1 MNIVHGVAPE
11 RVLELRQNVES
22 KEIYLAYKRLF
33 DLSFSLL
40 LIILFLPLMAV
51 VCIIIK
57 LASPGPAIFKQIRVG
72 LFGEEFVMYKF
83 RTMYVG
89 DHNALENFVS
99 EDQLIHSVYKKT
111 ENDPRITPFGRYLR
125 KSSIDELPQLFNI
138 FIGDM
143 SLVGPR
149 PMVQFYFS
157 SYPLEKELRS
167 VVKPGLTGYWQINN
181 RGNSATILD
190 MMDYDME
197 YIDNLSLYLDLK
209 ILFLTIPTV
218 LKCEG
223 AV

>member
-11 RVLELRQNVES
+11 RVLELRQSVES
-22 KEIYLAYKRLF
+22 KEVYLAFKRLF

-57 LASPGPAIFKQIRVG
+57 LASPGPAVFKQIRVG
-72 LFGEEFVMYKF
+72 LFGEEFIMYKF

-99 EDQLIHSVYKKT
+99 EDQLKQCMYKKA

-125 KSSIDELPQLFNI
+125 KTSIDELPQLFNI
-138 FIGDM
+138 LIGDM
-143 SLVGPR
+143 SLIGPR

-157 SYPLEKELRS
+157 SYPMEKEMRS
-167 VVKPGLTGYWQINN
+167 VVKPGLTGYWQIIN
-181 RGNSATILD
+181 RGNTTTILD
-190 MMDYDME
+190 MIDYDME

-209 ILFLTIPTV
+209 ILLLTIPTV